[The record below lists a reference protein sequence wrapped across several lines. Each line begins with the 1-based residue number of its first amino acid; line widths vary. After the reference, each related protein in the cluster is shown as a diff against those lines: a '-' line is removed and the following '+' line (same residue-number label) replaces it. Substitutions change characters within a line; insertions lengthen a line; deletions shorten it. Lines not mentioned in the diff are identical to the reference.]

1 MPEPL
6 DFDELVSRFYGP
18 LYQFA
23 FGLTRAEADA
33 SDLTQQTFYIW
44 ATKGHQLR
52 DGSKVKT
59 WLFTTLH
66 REFLNTRRKILRF
79 PHHELEEMDHE
90 LPAFAPDMVNALDA
104 TRVVELLGQVGE
116 PYQAALTLFY
126 MEDCSYREIAEI
138 LGVPLGT
145 VQSRIS
151 RGVAQLQQLVTGS
164 GAGLKAPAAGKET
177 HG

>member
-1 MPEPL
+1 MSEEL
-6 DFDELVSRFYGP
+6 DFEKLVAQYYGP

-52 DGSKVKT
+52 DVSKVKT

-66 REFLNTRRKILRF
+66 REFLNTRRKVSRF
-79 PHHELEEMDHE
+79 PHFELEEIDHE
-90 LPAFAPDMVNALDA
+90 LPVISHDMVRTLDSVRA
-104 TRVVELLGQVGE
+104 VELLGQVAE

-126 MEDCSYREIAEI
+126 MEDHSYKDIAEI
-138 LGVPLGT
+138 LDVPLGT

-151 RGVAQLQQLVTGS
+151 RGVAQLQQLL
-164 GAGLKAPAAGKET
+164 AGRGGVRRATGKET
-177 HG
+177 RG

>member
-1 MPEPL
+1 MSDEL
-6 DFDELVSRFYGP
+6 DFESLVARFYGP

-52 DGSKVKT
+52 DHSKVKT

-66 REFLNTRRKILRF
+66 REFLNSRRKIVRF
-79 PHHELEEMDHE
+79 PHYELSEADLE
-90 LPAFAPDMVNALDA
+90 LPSIAPGMVNALDSA
-104 TRVVELLGQVGE
+104 QVVELLTQVGE

-126 MEDCSYREIAEI
+126 LEDCSYKEISDI
-138 LGVPLGT
+138 LEVPMGT

-151 RGVAQLQQLVTGS
+151 RGMAQLQNLVVHGN
-164 GAGLKAPAAGKET
+164 APRPARKET